1 MQMNIYIPKDRAD
14 LLAALERA
22 ARRTGRPKNELVL
35 EALGR
40 YLAEMEKT
48 VELGRFHLGPV
59 KLGPREELYRDRLLE
74 E

>member
-1 MQMNIYIPKDRAD
+1 MQMNIYIPKERQN

-22 ARRTGRPKNELVL
+22 AKRTGRPKNELVL

-40 YLAEMEKT
+40 YLDEMEKT

-59 KLGPREELYRDRLLE
+59 KLGTRDELYRGRLE
-74 E
+74 